1 MPEPAPEA
9 NMYDSLGVSSDA
21 TSTEIRRA
29 YRNLITKVR
38 AVSRPSVSSAREG
51 VLPPRGT
58 GVRPRSGETTGR
70 ATRRVRLRVR
80 RNTRPDLTFPV
91 KRPSSPQNHPDKGGD
106 AVAFAAIQ
114 RAYDVLSDA
123 EKRRRYDATGT
134 YEKTV
139 EEELLEDFGGGAFR
153 DRGVESEVRTAS
165 LADAIVKTEENKSS
179 HTAGFEAWMRARVRM
194 PFFSDAKPAKL
205 TRPRSRLAR
214 D

>member
-58 GVRPRSGETTGR
+58 GIRPRSGETTGR
-70 ATRRVRLRVR
+70 ATRRVRLIVR

-194 PFFSDAKPAKL
+194 PFSFP
-205 TRPRSRLAR
+205 TRSPRS
-214 D
+214 